1 VPRKLSKTTREIIK
15 DNLVDQMTVDA
26 MVAAVARNDRA
37 SQLQWYRRRQ
47 YYRLCTP
54 YGDLHVSQYFKGCWH
69 VWRDNVPLCHA
80 STGKKAVF
88 TAAGDVKAVGLFH
101 AADGWAAELQTNDGL
116 CWKPRS

>member
-15 DNLVDQMTVDA
+15 DNLVDQTTVDT

-54 YGDLHVSQYFKGCWH
+54 YGVLHVRVFFAGCWH
-69 VWRDNVPLCHA
+69 VWRDRTPLVHA
-80 STGKKAVF
+80 NTPTHAVF
-88 TAAGDVKAVGLFH
+88 TDPDAAKTFALVHVS
-101 AADGWAAELQTNDGL
+101 DGWTGELSTNDGL
-116 CWKPRS
+116 RWKPRS